1 MASANA
7 QEAKTVSGKIRCSET
22 SELILPEGVKYSM
35 RDMGGRKML
44 TPVRPRKAAADA
56 EMVTVNL
63 KVTSSR
69 KPTSGAI
76 FNKDLMENI
85 DFNGKEG
92 SIKVPKGT
100 YDFYVDFIG
109 DSYYYVFKENVEV
122 TDGMVLEFDQNE
134 ATYPV
139 EFHYFDEN
147 NQELFMD
154 VYSGSKLDTKGTAN
168 DMTKFTAII
177 NKDFGQTAFSLSQG
191 YMPKGHPEE
200 FYINKLSDKYYIGQ
214 ATNIGVKSH
223 YYCYKAVI
231 SDVEQKV
238 YNSEPANLARLE
250 TGFNS
255 SPVMKDD
262 QKKDLP
268 GVETT
273 FLNDGKLLASIRA
286 WFHKD
291 SNDNGKV
298 ITFIDCPESTA
309 GDEYR
314 MNVTARPVVSD
325 YYEMVD
331 DNYGEYEDFAFIV
344 APQAIGNSKE
354 GIRYLVAGSDMDMGL
369 NVPVGE
375 TYSRFYP
382 GHPDFSFSSPD
393 GTAYFGNSV
402 PVLIY
407 RSMKMLLGGEYYAFD
422 SFRYMGRYGEMR
434 ETDAKIAEKDSKQEY
449 YGNTVTITNS
459 NIEVDGIAGKNVA
472 EIKFDYMKDDNN
484 APSFQMLSFRD
495 ADGNICDRF
504 LSTQGARMI
513 AAGGDFSYI
522 DNDQPPYIGHFICE
536 APASVKAYYAPHGT
550 ETWTELAM
558 VEDPAKYF
566 MPAFGHFYEADL
578 SGVIADTKDA
588 WFDVRLEMADAAGN
602 YQKQTISPA
611 FKTNATSS
619 VSLATNESLGAL
631 VVYGK
636 TVRLSNEKVAD
647 FTVRS
652 IDGRTLL
659 TAHACYIS
667 LDSMGQ
673 GMYIVTAKT
682 ANDNTV
688 STKVAL

>member
-44 TPVRPRKAAADA
+44 TPVRTRKAAADA

-134 ATYPV
+134 ATDPV

-250 TGFNS
+250 TGFTS

-262 QKKDLP
+262 PKKNLP

-434 ETDAKIAEKDSKQEY
+434 ETDAKIAEKDSEQEY

-619 VSLATNESLGAL
+619 VSLATNESNGSL

-636 TVRLSNEKVAD
+636 TVRLSNDKVAD

-659 TAHACYIS
+659 TAHASYIN

-682 ANDNTV
+682 ANGNTV